1 MLPRITAELDKDKIM
16 SLIPIF
22 GPDTST
28 PLMLKVRTWGC
39 FSGVKVLL
47 GRTQSKLSGSYGSS
61 FERCVA
67 KLV

>member
-1 MLPRITAELDKDKIM
+1 M
-16 SLIPIF
+16 SMIPIF